1 MATAARFEEW
11 PIVVTNRCA
20 DACAEALGLAG
31 REPARVWLLELIA
44 ERGVFTDR
52 LPETMAGR
60 RSPSGQFLLVAGVV
74 ALPLAAD
81 RDGEPKWIATNCLV
95 FPRYRAT
102 TAEVGVVDP
111 FSLRGPD
118 LLAQVN
124 LLPHVIERFQQ
135 RCGGSPDRQR
145 ARQELVERLAP
156 TVRAQRR
163 PPAWCGTRPAEFYL
177 VAGARDEYCLP
188 CRGGS
193 GGRPFDATTCIHQ
206 AGDLFM
212 LTPPQLAA
220 RCRLDPVALPAGSRE
235 RRMFTEA
242 FEFSGR
248 LSWHRPQWARA
259 RNEPVVAWW
268 IVFDRR
274 IAAPVAWEP
283 TDVDQPLL
291 VLGLADHR
299 PWLIRLFSQL
309 RGS

>member
-1 MATAARFEEW
+1 
-11 PIVVTNRCA
+11 
-20 DACAEALGLAG
+20 
-31 REPARVWLLELIA
+31 
-44 ERGVFTDR
+44 
-52 LPETMAGR
+52 
-60 RSPSGQFLLVAGVV
+60 VAGVV

-95 FPRYRAT
+95 FPGYRET

-111 FSLRGPD
+111 FSVRGLD

-124 LLPHVIERFQQ
+124 LLPHAIERFQQ
-135 RCGGSPDRQR
+135 RCGGSPHRQR

-163 PPAWCGTRPAEFYL
+163 PPAWCGTRPAAFYL

-248 LSWHRPQWARA
+248 LSWHRPRWSRA

-299 PWLIRLFSQL
+299 PWLIRLSSLL
-309 RGS
+309 RRSRSAAVQ